1 MGTPTSPTSSPAT
14 TSTTAAAVDSGSS
27 DHRLRAAPAQFLR
40 GSAPAAIP
48 TGADVRHHR
57 RARPL
62 AAAALVILAS
72 TASANP
78 EPIDPDSPDARDDD
92 GSYVVPIMPAWRAI
106 DAASALSAQQPGRV
120 LSIEADPGAF
130 AADWTV
136 VASRTLAAGPTPA
149 TVAQVRLRVASWNLP
164 GDDHVDGAKVRV
176 TSLADGA
183 SQELGGTGLTTWG
196 GSLAFLNGGVFHV
209 ELLVRGPRHLWADA
223 QVTLSTLDVLDAPT
237 PPTLQGRSI
246 CGTVDDRVPDQ
257 DPIIAR
263 IWPSICTATLIED
276 FNAGL
281 LTAGH
286 CGPATGAVVQ
296 FNVPLSTSGGAA
308 VSPPPED
315 QYPVD
320 STSVQRLSG
329 GTGQDWSYFGILPN
343 SLGQS
348 ARTRQGPGATLAP
361 AAPSLAGTPLRLAG
375 FGTTAS
381 PISPSWNVALKTHAG
396 PLTLIDGT
404 RLRHGVDTTGG
415 NSGSAIML
423 DAGPGGASR
432 TIVGIHSHAGCSA
445 TGGSNVGTVIQHPG
459 LQAAL
464 ASPRGVCASGAT
476 ALAPNAYEGL
486 GDVWLATDGAN
497 NIGAVRVTPDGLGG
511 EPVGGFARRAVLPR
525 SIQALATISGGGGGG
540 GGTSARVV
548 AIATGNEAFT
558 IVPRTGEVVLV
569 GGLADASGEAVAQ
582 ITGLATASDGRT
594 FAVAQATSRLY
605 ELNTTTATLTSL
617 GVVGAPG
624 VTRIGALEWDPVAGV
639 LLALD
644 DVPGGSTRLVTIVPP
659 AAGSN
664 PPESIAW
671 AIVGSLGAGA
681 TDCNGLVRT
690 PTGGLYTVDVS
701 TGRLLRI
708 DRSTGGATFVANV
721 QGTVLGGYGMAWV
734 DRAALEPACVG
745 DFDGDGGITAADI
758 GAFFGVFE
766 SGSPE
771 ADVDGDGGIT
781 PSDVARFFEAFEV
794 GC

>member
-1 MGTPTSPTSSPAT
+1 MGTPTHPTHLTTLTTPAT
-14 TSTTAAAVDSGSS
+14 AATAASRIDARSS
-27 DHRLRAAPAQFLR
+27 VCPLRAAHAQFLR
-40 GSAPAAIP
+40 NCAPAAMAIA
-48 TGADVRHHR
+48 ADVRPHR

-62 AAAALVILAS
+62 AAAALVLLAS

-78 EPIDPDSPDARDDD
+78 EPTDPDSTDPDGDA
-92 GSYVVPIMPAWRAI
+92 GSHIVPILPAWRSI
-106 DAASALSAQQPGRV
+106 DAASALGTQQPGRV
-120 LSIEADPGAF
+120 LRVEADPGDF

-136 VASRTLAAGPTPA
+136 VATRTLAAGPNPA
-149 TVAQVRLRVASWNLP
+149 TVAQVRLRVASWDLP
-164 GDDHVDGAKVRV
+164 GDDRVDGAIVRV
-176 TSLADGA
+176 TSLTDGA
-183 SQELGGTGLTTWG
+183 SQDLGGTGLRTWG
-196 GSLAFLNGGVFHV
+196 GNLAFLNGGVFLV

-237 PPTLQGRSI
+237 SPLLLGRSI
-246 CGTVDDRVPDQ
+246 CGPIDDRVPDQ

-263 IWPSICTATLIED
+263 IWPSICTATMIQD
-276 FNAGL
+276 FNAGMV
-281 LTAGH
+281 TAGH

-320 STSVQRLSG
+320 FASVQRLSG

-343 SLGQS
+343 SLGEA
-348 ARTRQGPGATLAP
+348 ARTRQGLGATVAP
-361 AAPSLAGTPLRLAG
+361 AAPTLVGTPLRIAG
-375 FGTTAS
+375 FGTTSS
-381 PISPSWNVALKTHAG
+381 PISPSWNVALKTNAG
-396 PLTLIDGT
+396 ALTLIDGT
-404 RLRHGVDTTGG
+404 RLRHTVDTTGG

-476 ALAPNAYEGL
+476 ALAPLSYEGL
-486 GDVWLATDGAN
+486 GDVWLGTDGAN
-497 NIGAVRVTPDGLGG
+497 NIGAVRVTPDGLGS
-511 EPVGGFARRAVLPR
+511 EPVGGLARRVVAPR
-525 SIQALATISGGGGGG
+525 AIQALATTGSGAVLAV
-540 GGTSARVV
+540 S
-548 AIATGNEAFT
+548 TGNEAFT
-558 IVPRTGEVVLV
+558 IVPRTGEVASV
-569 GGLADASGEAVAQ
+569 GAVVDASGEAVAQ
-582 ITGLATASDGRT
+582 ITGLAVASDGRA
-594 FAVAQATSRLY
+594 FAVAQATSRVY
-605 ELNTTTATLTSL
+605 ELNTATGTLTSL

-644 DVPGGSTRLVTIVPP
+644 DVPGGSTRLLTIVPP
-659 AAGSN
+659 PAGSN

-671 AIVGSLGAGA
+671 SVVGSLGAGA
-681 TDCNGLVRT
+681 TDCNGLART
-690 PTGGLYTVDVS
+690 PTGALFTVDVS

-708 DRSTGGATFVANV
+708 ERATGGATFLANV
-721 QGTVLGGYGMAWV
+721 QGTILGGYGMAWV
-734 DRAALEPACVG
+734 ERAALEPECVG

-766 SGSPE
+766 SGSPN
-771 ADVDGDGGIT
+771 ADLDGDGGIT